1 VGKRILVII
10 ALLISGSP
18 SLESAA
24 AQTIKLHK
32 KTTAQGEI
40 DRTPYVTYA
49 AFKAATVGGKT
60 SSDKSSGKEVI
71 LGDLIAV
78 SSLDEVTRVFGQP
91 ETFTHESPF
100 GQDVLA
106 FLSYEGFRLEYIK
119 HNKDDPK
126 SKYELRELE
135 LTSPDWHFTVNGA
148 QLRPGMSIDQLSPA
162 VRQTLDRD
170 FSKSIDAFGSI
181 AVAKPGTAKQ
191 AKRGGE
197 LQMMKGDAAI
207 QIWVNGGIVDKIR
220 FHRLLW

>member
-1 VGKRILVII
+1 
-10 ALLISGSP
+10 
-18 SLESAA
+18 
-24 AQTIKLHK
+24 
-32 KTTAQGEI
+32 
-40 DRTPYVTYA
+40 
-49 AFKAATVGGKT
+49 
-60 SSDKSSGKEVI
+60 
-71 LGDLIAV
+71 
-78 SSLDEVTRVFGQP
+78 VFGQP

-106 FLSYEGFRLEYIK
+106 FMSYEGFRLEYIK
-119 HNKDDPK
+119 HNKDDLK

-148 QLRPGMSIDQLSPA
+148 QLRPGMKASQLSPA
-162 VRQTLDRD
+162 IRQALDRD